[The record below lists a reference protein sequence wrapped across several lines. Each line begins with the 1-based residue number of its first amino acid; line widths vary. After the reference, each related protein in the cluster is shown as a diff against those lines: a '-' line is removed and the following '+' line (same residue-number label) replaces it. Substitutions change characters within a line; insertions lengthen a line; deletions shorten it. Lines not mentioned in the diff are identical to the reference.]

1 MLNISD
7 KDLDRLSREAAEY
20 YEPED
25 SGLSWK
31 KLEQQLD
38 GEINDKPPSSMPS
51 YRRGPIVIGSLVLLL
66 VGVSYFL
73 IKTIR
78 SEKNS
83 TQKQS
88 TTSVTPSQQE
98 SITQSSDS
106 KNNQPASAD
115 KSQKQAGQNSLNP
128 QTNSDDTRNESLSGS
143 KKLTEEKDSR
153 NKFLNQPTSVGQP
166 DATTENKT
174 NRNKQNNIGKN
185 RTNNAEYAASAA
197 LFAGKSKNTLTG
209 SNGNKLKPGKNNDLN
224 QSGLAV
230 QNNVNGASVKTGKPK
245 NNTVTETANAD
256 ESLQYATLPG
266 LASYNNL
273 IPTVSD
279 SSLRKFPIKNADN
292 SSVQKNQQ
300 SLHINRALK
309 IGLLY
314 APDYTNVPSG
324 PSNGTSNNIGI
335 TIGYEFANR
344 WSVNSGLIYTKKNYG
359 ANADDFHAAI
369 IGGGYPPSK
378 LEYVKGNCDMWEIPL
393 SLRYDFASTR
403 KNSFFGSLGLSSY
416 LMKKEEYTFFME
428 YNTGWGTFIAPKG
441 PYSYTNGNL
450 YLLSIASISA
460 GMEHQF
466 SKGFSLQVEPFMKI
480 PLTGVGLGNL
490 QLNSYGLSF
499 SLRYA
504 PVLNRTR
511 H

>member
-38 GEINDKPPSSMPS
+38 GEINDNPPASMPS
-51 YRRGPIVIGSLVLLL
+51 YRRGPIVIGSIVLLL

-73 IKTIR
+73 IKTIH
-78 SEKNS
+78 SEKKS

-98 SITQSSDS
+98 SVTQSSNS

-115 KSQKQAGQNSLNP
+115 NSQKQAGQNFLNP
-128 QTNSDDTRNESLSGS
+128 QTNSDNTRNESLSGS

-153 NKFLNQPTSVGQP
+153 NKSLNQSTSVGQH
-166 DATTENKT
+166 DAMTENKT
-174 NRNKQNNIGKN
+174 NSNKQNNIGKN
-185 RTNNAEYAASAA
+185 RTNNADYAASAA
-197 LFAGKSKNTLTG
+197 LLAGKSKNIVSG
-209 SNGNKLKPGKNNDLN
+209 SNANKIKSGRNNDLN
-224 QSGLAV
+224 QPGQTV
-230 QNNVNGASVKTGKPK
+230 QNNVN
-245 NNTVTETANAD
+245 ETAKSD

-266 LASYNNL
+266 LESYNNF
-273 IPTVSD
+273 IPVVSD
-279 SSLRKFPIKNADN
+279 SSLRKFTIKNTEN
-292 SSVQKNQQ
+292 SSAQKKQQ
-300 SLHINRALK
+300 SLHVNRALK
-309 IGLLY
+309 IGLQY

-344 WSVNSGLIYTKKNYG
+344 WSINSGIIYTKKNYG

-378 LEYVKGNCDMWEIPL
+378 LEYVKGNCGMWEIPL
-393 SLRYDFASTR
+393 SIRYDFATTR
-403 KNSFFGSLGLSSY
+403 KNSFFASLGLSSY
-416 LMKKEEYTFFME
+416 LMKKEEYTFYME

-441 PYSYTNGNL
+441 PYSYNNGNL

-490 QLNSYGLSF
+490 QLNSYGVSF